1 MWICK
6 CGKKN
11 VDSEDSCWNCGVERS
26 AAEVKGEKGLQPASE
41 KLPEQETDTEY
52 VSAYGATRMAG
63 RFVSFV
69 GWVLVVVGA
78 LGLII
83 IIATGVLSRRIPDLM
98 QLLFCLGG
106 VMGGLLLVLA
116 GQLTRAAVDTA
127 DNTGEMLFMM
137 KRRRSK

>member
-11 VDSEDSCWNCGVERS
+11 VDSEDSCWSCGVERS
-26 AAEVKGEKGLQPASE
+26 AAELRKEKELQPATE
-41 KLPEQETDTEY
+41 KLAQQETDSEY
-52 VSAYGATRMAG
+52 ASAYGAARMAG

-69 GWVLVVVGA
+69 GWLLVVIGA
-78 LGLII
+78 LGVVF
-83 IIATGVLSRRIPDLM
+83 IIAMGLLSRRIPDLM
-98 QLLFCLGG
+98 ELLFCVGG

-137 KRRRSK
+137 KKRKSK